1 MRTVLTMVGIAF
13 GIFAITGIFTFVNSM
28 EHSIVKNLDQLG
40 NTVLFVHKY
49 PWKPTK
55 KRWKLRNRPRISYSD
70 YKKLKD
76 DLGGV
81 EGIAYEVN
89 LGNEIAKSGG
99 RSISGVTVKAM
110 TEGYWEIFGMQ
121 IQEGRYFS
129 PVEADAGRPS
139 CILGINVAKGLFGD
153 GPYVGRTLRVNG
165 KKLKVVGVK
174 ETEGQ
179 SFFGQSSDDVIFIPY
194 KYGIR
199 AFKLTSR
206 RYDSLITIRAKDHDE
221 VEEIEQQIIG
231 LLRVHRG
238 LKPNSDANFS
248 INKQE
253 MLMNQVGDV
262 FESLHIGGIIISIF
276 SIIVGGFGIGNIMYA
291 SVKERTFEIG
301 LQKSLGATR
310 SFILFQFLFE
320 AVLLCIAGGLLGLGV
335 LALGGW
341 GAGKLL
347 ESMEVGLDIV
357 ITAGSIIGGL
367 VISLVIGLVSGF
379 LPSLFASALDPVEAM
394 RA

>member
-1 MRTVLTMVGIAF
+1 
-13 GIFAITGIFTFVNSM
+13 
-28 EHSIVKNLDQLG
+28 
-40 NTVLFVHKY
+40 
-49 PWKPTK
+49 
-55 KRWKLRNRPRISYSD
+55 
-70 YKKLKD
+70 
-76 DLGGV
+76 
-81 EGIAYEVN
+81 
-89 LGNEIAKSGG
+89 
-99 RSISGVTVKAM
+99 
-110 TEGYWEIFGMQ
+110 
-121 IQEGRYFS
+121 
-129 PVEADAGRPS
+129 
-139 CILGINVAKGLFGD
+139 
-153 GPYVGRTLRVNG
+153 
-165 KKLKVVGVK
+165 
-174 ETEGQ
+174 
-179 SFFGQSSDDVIFIPY
+179 
-194 KYGIR
+194 
-199 AFKLTSR
+199 
-206 RYDSLITIRAKDHDE
+206 
-221 VEEIEQQIIG
+221 
-231 LLRVHRG
+231 
-238 LKPNSDANFS
+238 
-248 INKQE
+248 
-253 MLMNQVGDV
+253 MNQVGDV